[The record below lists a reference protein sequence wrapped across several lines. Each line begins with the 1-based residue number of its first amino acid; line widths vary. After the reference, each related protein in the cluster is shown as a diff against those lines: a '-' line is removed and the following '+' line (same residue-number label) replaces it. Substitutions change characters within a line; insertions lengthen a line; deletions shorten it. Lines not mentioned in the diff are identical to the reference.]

1 MNMWQQLLTVFC
13 ILAALPLAVK
23 VLWKLRL
30 LPLALYFLSTR
41 LFFPKWAA
49 AHETAC
55 IALFAGCVLFAVV
68 LWAVK
73 LIRSRWEERQA
84 QKELMARAG
93 LVGYEIYRA

>member
-13 ILAALPLAVK
+13 ILVALPLAVK

-30 LPLALYFLSTR
+30 LPLALYFVSTR

-55 IALFAGCVLFAVV
+55 IALFAGCVLFAVAA
-68 LWAVK
+68 WTVK
-73 LIRSRWEERQA
+73 IVRRRREEKQA
-84 QKELMARAG
+84 LNELLERAG
-93 LVGYEIYRA
+93 LVGYEIYRG

>member
-13 ILAALPLAVK
+13 ILAAFPLAVK

-41 LFFPKWAA
+41 LFFPKWAS

-55 IALFAGCVLFAVV
+55 IALFSGCVLFAVV

-73 LIRSRWEERQA
+73 IIRWRREEREIEA
-84 QKELMARAG
+84 DLLARATPLYG
-93 LVGYEIYRA
+93 DWRP